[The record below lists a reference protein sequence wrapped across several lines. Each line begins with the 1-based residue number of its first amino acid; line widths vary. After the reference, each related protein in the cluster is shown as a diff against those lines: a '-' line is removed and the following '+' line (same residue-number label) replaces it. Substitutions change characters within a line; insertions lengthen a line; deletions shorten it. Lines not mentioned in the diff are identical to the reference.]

1 MRRRIIVGVIGS
13 GRDRHE
19 ELASPLGVWLGQH
32 GYHLLTGG
40 GQGVM
45 ASVSQAFS
53 SVPDRKGAVIGIIPA
68 QELCQDT
75 GRASFRPKPGYPNE
89 WVDIPVIT
97 HLPFSGTRGKET
109 LSRNHINI
117 LTPRVII
124 ALPGGAGTI
133 SEIELALEYRKPLLI
148 FDPSAIMP
156 DYSKEGALHLAT
168 LADIIFNLQDYPAI
182 APQ

>member
-1 MRRRIIVGVIGS
+1 MRRTIIGVIGS
-13 GRDRHE
+13 GRERHE

-45 ASVSQAFS
+45 ASVSEAFS
-53 SVPDRKGAVIGIIPA
+53 SVPDRQGMVIGIIPA
-68 QELCQDT
+68 QDLYQDT
-75 GRASFRPKPGYPNE
+75 GRANFRPKPGYPNE

-97 HLPFSGTRGKET
+97 HLPFSGTRGKEN
-109 LSRNHINI
+109 LSRNHINV

-124 ALPGGAGTI
+124 ALPGGAGTV

-148 FDPSAIMP
+148 FDPFALMP

-168 LADIIFNLQDYPAI
+168 LEGIISHLRGYPPI
-182 APQ
+182 V